1 YKELENIITQN
12 YSKGLMSRKEYDEA
26 MRELEKQA
34 ANEQLQI
41 QIDATEKMIE
51 IAEASG
57 VVSKQQIEML
67 RESIK
72 AMEAE
77 IGSINA
83 DDQLKKAEEQQD
95 ITRRNFEVLKGY
107 SSALKDLA
115 SDIDSPF
122 AGIFDGMD

>member
-1 YKELENIITQN
+1 
-12 YSKGLMSRKEYDEA
+12 
-26 MRELEKQA
+26 
-34 ANEQLQI
+34 
-41 QIDATEKMIE
+41 MIE

-83 DDQLKKAEEQQD
+83 DDQLEKRKSNRISHEG
-95 ITRRNFEVLKGY
+95 ILKC
-107 SSALKDLA
+107 
-115 SDIDSPF
+115 
-122 AGIFDGMD
+122 

>member
-1 YKELENIITQN
+1 
-12 YSKGLMSRKEYDEA
+12 
-26 MRELEKQA
+26 MRELERKA

-41 QIDATEKMIE
+41 EIDAAEKMIE

-57 VVSKQQIEML
+57 VVSKQQIETL

-83 DDQLKKAEEQQD
+83 DDQVKKAEEQQD

-107 SSALKDLA
+107 SSALKDL
-115 SDIDSPF
+115 DIAYP
-122 AGIFDGMD
+122 